1 MLPNRKTEI
10 KNINEADQYQEIF
23 RMTSSAVMT
32 TKMRI
37 CHKRM
42 KTPGP
47 AAFAPK
53 NENKER
59 EKTRT
64 NLAAFGKNS
73 WTSCKQAPQF
83 AWRNQDSNDQME
95 N

>member
-32 TKMRI
+32 KKMRI

-42 KTPGP
+42 KIPGP
-47 AAFAPK
+47 AALPHK
-53 NENKER
+53 KQDIKKE

-64 NLAAFGKNS
+64 DLAAFGKNS
-73 WTSCKQAPQF
+73 WTSCKQTPQF
-83 AWRNQDSNDQME
+83 ALEEPRLQ
-95 N
+95 